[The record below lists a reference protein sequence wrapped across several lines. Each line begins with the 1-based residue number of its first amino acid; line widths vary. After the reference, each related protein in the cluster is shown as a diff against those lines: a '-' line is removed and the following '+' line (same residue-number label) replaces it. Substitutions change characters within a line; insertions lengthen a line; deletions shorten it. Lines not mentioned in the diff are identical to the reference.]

1 MTDDQLRSVRLWD
14 LVVRRTGDKRQEVM
28 DQMDIDPVSGDTM
41 AYNGRVVCITSQDQQ
56 RLTVSLN
63 IRKLPESTR

>member
-1 MTDDQLRSVRLWD
+1 M
-14 LVVRRTGDKRQEVM
+14 VRRTGDKRQEVM

-41 AYNGRVVCITSQDQQ
+41 AYNGRVVGITSQDQQ